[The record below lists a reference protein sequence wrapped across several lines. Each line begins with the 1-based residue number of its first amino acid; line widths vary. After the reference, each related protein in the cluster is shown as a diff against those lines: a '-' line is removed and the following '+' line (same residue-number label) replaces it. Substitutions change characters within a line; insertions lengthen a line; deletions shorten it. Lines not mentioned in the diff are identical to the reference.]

1 MGQTKDLP
9 ARVVTAAVIPRFG
22 DGNPDILA
30 LTFVSG
36 ATVLMDPET
45 WAFVGST
52 TTGRRNNP
60 SFFNIDDAGWSIS
73 SDPHGKVLS
82 LPSFRNKVRLYT
94 LGSRPQHHDDDGSD
108 TYFDAF
114 CGSHV
119 SVSPTNSPKVDSHSL
134 ELPATLILH
143 SCFLFPLKGV
153 NSRHLFYLVLYV
165 ADNSRLKFEVYE
177 WWTMSPLKSL
187 SHNTT
192 APLPSSFAENLP
204 IFLIP
209 TPHSDGCAVIVTAT
223 RVVLLK
229 LPDIL
234 SGRFD
239 YAEASLPSLP
249 VAYYQERI
257 MTNDSHATYDDIQYL
272 YLATESNVIYT
283 VTVDAGNDKLSVQ
296 PLVDLEASIGSS
308 LVIQPCTEDG
318 KIDTTVSINDAAY
331 LMIDTAGDGVV
342 GGNFF
347 VKSTEE
353 GVAVEYVSDY
363 QQFGPI
369 CDAITLSR
377 ADAFESLSPN
387 LVKDHS
393 YELILSSGCSSSSS
407 ALVHVRQGM
416 KASIALNGLSM
427 EGAKQ
432 LFSVQTDSVQYF
444 LVSFPY
450 YTSIL
455 QIIGEETDTLQ
466 IVDSGEASGF
476 NLHEETLAFASHSDC
491 IIQVT
496 PSAIIVRKQEDTKST
511 TGLRLLRAYV
521 YNDFIAVLTKESTKV
536 FLNLYQLAPD
546 EPSSD
551 YLTLLCTR
559 HVESEVT
566 MLKIL
571 WSDSVGLQVYLG
583 TLEAELLIF
592 ALDFSQ
598 TVINFNSFDPKL
610 ANEIANDVVYS
621 EDKLIIGMRS
631 GTLAVMAED
640 TVELEKLDNFPVRF
654 FKSSENLFAH
664 SQFLYALGTGKLLGC
679 PIRVVIDDTNL
690 FEVQA
695 CCLFPFSSSYDGS
708 EVIASVINE
717 ELNLLVIDEPAGL
730 VTRRIPIRAVPR
742 RLLHL
747 SHINMIAVLFHRSCK
762 SSTQSFLRFVDPKKG
777 IVVTPGNEDWD
788 GWKTKP
794 SRSTSEEVMYC
805 MAEWTFSVNGGKFK
819 YLLVGGGL
827 NHTTSDSGQSCG
839 YLYALTVGKSKSS
852 RVELQKR
859 FVLQEDSPFYS
870 VIQVDEKSIICA
882 THNKLIL
889 YQLLI
894 ENNKSKVVK
903 KASFD
908 SISCPII
915 NLVFHNGMLFAATLK
930 NSVYVYRYS
939 EETLLLLCGDRML
952 RAPITQCVL
961 KNGLLVVA
969 DKQRNVA
976 FYSVPP
982 LIADTTELSSSTLN
996 LVSSTSLPTCIAK
1009 LLPVPTA
1016 GCQESEDVLAIG
1028 VDGSIYRFTFLTSP
1042 VSRDNPLVVFTSLT
1056 ADQDANPL
1064 NDTEKFLTKNL
1075 IDCDSIER
1083 RSSRNFVARVA
1094 HRFRVL

>member
-1 MGQTKDLP
+1 MDIP
-9 ARVVTAAVIPRFG
+9 ARVVAAAIIPRFG

-30 LTFVSG
+30 LTFASGVTVLRDPDTWAYLG
-36 ATVLMDPET
+36 AT
-45 WAFVGST
+45 A
-52 TTGRRNNP
+52 TGNRTNP
-60 SFFNIDDAGWSIS
+60 SFLNIDDPGWSIS
-73 SDPHGKVLS
+73 SDSHGKVLS
-82 LPSFRNKVRLYT
+82 LPSFRNKVRLFT
-94 LGSRPQHHDDDGSD
+94 LSSRPQNRDNDSSD
-108 TYFDAF
+108 TYFNVF
-114 CGSHV
+114 CGSYFDD
-119 SVSPTNSPKVDSHSL
+119 SPTAPPDYVDSHSL

-143 SCFLFPLKGV
+143 TCFLFPLKGV

-165 ADNSRLKFEVYE
+165 AENSRLKFEVYE

-187 SHNTT
+187 SYNTT

-209 TPHSDGCAVIVTAT
+209 TPHSDGSVVIVTAT

-239 YAEASLPSLP
+239 YTEASLPSLP

-283 VTVDAGNDKLSVQ
+283 VTVDASNDKVSVQ
-296 PLVDLEASIGSS
+296 PLVDLEASLGSS

-318 KIDTTVSINDAAY
+318 TIDTTVSINDAAY

-342 GGNFF
+342 GGSFF

-369 CDAITLSR
+369 CDALTLR
-377 ADAFESLSPN
+377 RTDAFESLSPN
-387 LVKDHS
+387 LIKDNS
-393 YELILSSGCSSSSS
+393 YEVFLSSGSSPSSS
-407 ALVHVRQGM
+407 ALVHIRKGL
-416 KASIALNGLSM
+416 KASIALKGLSM

-432 LFSVQTDSVQYF
+432 LFSVKTDYVQYF

-466 IVDSGEASGF
+466 IVDAGEASGF
-476 NLHEETLAFASHSDC
+476 NLQEETLAFATHSDC
-491 IIQVT
+491 IIQVS
-496 PSAIIVRKQEDTKST
+496 PSAITIKKEDDVRCMDS
-511 TGLRLLRAYV
+511 LRVLRAHVHNGY
-521 YNDFIAVLTKESTKV
+521 IAILTKVVTKV
-536 FLNLYQLAPD
+536 SLQIYQLAPD
-546 EPSSD
+546 EPSSN
-551 YLTLLCTR
+551 YLKLLHPR
-559 HVESEVT
+559 LVEFEIT

-571 WSDSVGLQVYLG
+571 WSETEGLQVYLG
-583 TLEAELLIF
+583 TLDSRLLILG
-592 ALDFSQ
+592 ADFSQ
-598 TVINFNSFDPKL
+598 TTIELDSFGPEL
-610 ANEIANDVVYS
+610 AKEIANDVVYC
-621 EDKLIIGMRS
+621 DGKLIIGMRS
-631 GTLAVMAED
+631 GTLAVIDKDKA
-640 TVELEKLDNFPVRF
+640 ELEKLDNFPVRF
-654 FKSSENLFAH
+654 FETPEMLFAH
-664 SQFLYALGTGKLLGC
+664 SEFVYALTTGHLLGS
-679 PIRVVIDDTNL
+679 PVRVVIDDTNL
-690 FEVQA
+690 FDVQA
-695 CCLFPFSSSYDGS
+695 CCFFPFSSSSDKS
-708 EVIASVINE
+708 EVLAAVVNE
-717 ELNLLVIDEPAGL
+717 EFNLLVLEEDKGL
-730 VTRRIPIRAVPR
+730 ITRRIPIRAVPR
-742 RLLHL
+742 RILHL
-747 SHINMIAVLFHRSCK
+747 AHINMIAVLFHRSCK
-762 SSTQSFLRFVDPKKG
+762 SSMQSFLRFVDPKKG

-788 GWKTKP
+788 GWKTK
-794 SRSTSEEVMYC
+794 SSKSGSDEVMYC

-819 YLLVGGGL
+819 YLLVGGGV
-827 NHTTSDSGQSCG
+827 NNTISDSGQSTG

-859 FVLQEDSPFYS
+859 FVIQEDSPFYS
-870 VIQVDEKSIICA
+870 IVQVDEKSIICA

-908 SISCPII
+908 PITCPII
-915 NLVFHNGMLFAATLK
+915 NLVFNDGMLFAATLK

-939 EETLLLLCGDRML
+939 EATLSLLCGDKIL
-952 RAPITQCVL
+952 RASITQCVL
-961 KNGLLVVA
+961 KDGTLVVA

-976 FYSVPP
+976 FYTVPP
-982 LIADTTELSSSTLN
+982 LIADTTELSSSALR

-1009 LLPVPTA
+1009 LLPVPA
-1016 GCQESEDVLAIG
+1016 PDAQECEDLLAIG
-1028 VDGSIYRFTFLTSP
+1028 VDGSIYRFSLLTSP
-1042 VSRDNPLVVFTSLT
+1042 DFVDKSFVFLASVT
-1056 ADQDANPL
+1056 ADQDSANHF
-1064 NDTEKFLTKNL
+1064 NGAENFLTKNL
-1075 IDCDSIER
+1075 IDWDTIEGK
-1083 RSSRNFVARVA
+1083 SARNSLVRMA